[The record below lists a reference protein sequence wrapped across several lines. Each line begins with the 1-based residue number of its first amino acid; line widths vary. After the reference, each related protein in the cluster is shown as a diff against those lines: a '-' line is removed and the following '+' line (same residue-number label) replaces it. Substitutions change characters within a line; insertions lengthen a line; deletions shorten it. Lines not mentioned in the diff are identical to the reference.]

1 MFALFAKL
9 RELSSESDRNEVE
22 KMISFSRTDD
32 QKIHLLDDIESGCWV
47 HVVNP
52 TKDEI
57 DLLLAITDVERDFLV
72 AALDEEER
80 SRIETENGQ
89 TLIVVDT
96 PTIEL
101 SDKEGIINSTFPLG
115 IILTDDNIF
124 TVCLK
129 DSSVLQDFTNNRVK
143 GFSTKKKSRFILQL
157 LYRNAAK
164 FLVYLRQ
171 IDQKEHGIGR
181 RAS

>member
-22 KMISFSRTDD
+22 KMISFFRTDD
-32 QKIHLLDDIESGCWV
+32 QKIHLLDAIESGCWV

-143 GFSTKKKSRFILQL
+143 GFSTKKKSRFILQM

-171 IDQKEHGIGR
+171 ID
-181 RAS
+181 